1 MDSLRYNMA
10 VDALNDK
17 LNELGYNMNSICFAA
32 LQGSQNYNLD
42 TYEELYESDFD
53 WKVFVYPTFED
64 IYYGRKISKT
74 YIYEYGQ
81 FELKDIRLFP
91 ELLSKMNSSYLELL
105 YTDYF
110 FGDPLVQLSEY
121 ANQLITER
129 LPLLVKT
136 LMGMALEKQAA
147 LCKPYSGLVDKLERF
162 GGYDPKQLHHAYRI
176 KYMLSRLD
184 SSFEISKFIEYKSIL
199 EFNDNSFA
207 HQHLMDVKVHGVVS
221 KSEAERQMEDVINK
235 CKVIYERFWED
246 KQPKFEIKSD
256 ALNKIERL
264 VYELVRER
272 LSL

>member
-1 MDSLRYNMA
+1 MA
-10 VDALNDK
+10 VEALNDK
-17 LNELGYNMNSICFAA
+17 LNELGYDMGSICFIA

-64 IYYGRKISKT
+64 VYYGRKVSKT
-74 YIYEYGQ
+74 IEYEFGQ

-110 FGDPLVQLSEY
+110 FGEPLVQFRDC

-129 LPLLVKT
+129 VCLLIKT
-136 LMGMALEKQAA
+136 LMGMALEKQSA
-147 LCKPYSGLVDKLERF
+147 LCKPYSGLVDKLEKF

-176 KYMLSRLD
+176 KYMLCRLND
-184 SSFEISKFIEYKSIL
+184 NFGTTNFINYKNIL
-199 EFNDNSFA
+199 EFSGGSFA

-221 KSEAERQMEDVINK
+221 KSEAERQMEDVISK
-235 CKVIYERFWED
+235 CRTIYERFWEE

-256 ALNKIERL
+256 ALNKIEKL
-264 VYELVRER
+264 VYELVKER
-272 LSL
+272 LS

>member
-1 MDSLRYNMA
+1 MNNFRYNMA
-10 VDALNDK
+10 VTALNDK
-17 LNELGYNMNSICFAA
+17 LNELGYDMSSICFIA

-64 IYYGRKISKT
+64 VYYGRKVSKT
-74 YIYEYGQ
+74 IEYEFGQ

-110 FGDPLVQLSEY
+110 FGEPLFRDC

-129 LPLLVKT
+129 VCLLVKT
-136 LMGMALEKQAA
+136 LMGMALEKQSA
-147 LCKPYSGLVDKLERF
+147 LCKPYAGLVDKLEKF

-176 KYMLSRLD
+176 KYMLCRLND
-184 SSFEISKFIEYKSIL
+184 SFGTTNFINYKNIL
-199 EFNDNSFA
+199 EFSSGSFA
-207 HQHLMDVKVHGVVS
+207 HQHLMDVKVNGVVS
-221 KSEAERQMEDVINK
+221 KSEAERQMEDVISK
-235 CKVIYERFWED
+235 CRAIYERFWEE

-256 ALNKIERL
+256 ALNKIEKL
-264 VYELVRER
+264 VYELVKER
-272 LSL
+272 LS